1 MKYLITILA
10 VAICSIGA
18 SGTGVDQAKQQT
30 VLTAD
35 PNLPIPKLS
44 FDAHG
49 DLKIT
54 ASSTSSPKDFDFLVG
69 KWKMH
74 NRRLNKRLENCKDWT
89 EFDSWDENSKILSGT
104 ADVDTYSTTEMPGQE
119 GKRFCIIRK

>member
-1 MKYLITILA
+1 MKYLITNLA
-10 VAICSIGA
+10 LVICSIGA

-35 PNLPIPKLS
+35 PNLPIPRLS
-44 FDAHG
+44 FDANG

-54 ASSTSSPKDFDFLVG
+54 ASSTSSPNDFDFLVG

-89 EFDSWDENSKILSGT
+89 EFVSGQGSVAGCALAVERHGAWT
-104 ADVDTYSTTEMPGQE
+104 SATSCAM
-119 GKRFCIIRK
+119 

>member
-10 VAICSIGA
+10 VAVCCIGE
-18 SGTGVDQAKQQT
+18 SGTGVDGAQQT
-30 VLTAD
+30 VLATD

-44 FDAHG
+44 FDSHG

-54 ASSTSSPKDFDFLVG
+54 ASSTSSPNDFDFLVG

-89 EFDSWDENSKILSGT
+89 EFVSGQGSV
-104 ADVDTYSTTEMPGQE
+104 AGGALAVERHGA
-119 GKRFCIIRK
+119 